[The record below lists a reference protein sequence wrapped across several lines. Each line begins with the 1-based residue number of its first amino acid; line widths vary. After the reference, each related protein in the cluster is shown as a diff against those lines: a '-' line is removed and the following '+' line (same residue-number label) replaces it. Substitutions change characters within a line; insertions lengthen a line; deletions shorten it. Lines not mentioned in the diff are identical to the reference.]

1 MEARRVMAMK
11 NLRNGLFVSGLF
23 LVVVLPAVCFGMTA
37 DVLKKTLDQ
46 GVRVTIIDVRNNR
59 DYSSGHIPNAINIP
73 ARIIGM
79 KRLPPLGRVIVYGDG
94 IDTEQTLEAVRAL
107 NEKTGIEAEVLEGG
121 FPAWNARKFSRT
133 GDVGITR
140 EKFQYITY
148 KKLKATSANNPDV
161 ILVDLRSL
169 GGEEKE
175 KKVASRTLPHSGEE
189 LSNISE
195 HFPGLRI
202 ITPDRRH
209 GLPGR
214 KAGDASI
221 PALAVIKEK
230 GYDGVYVLIDR
241 GDGKAEQVARRLHA
255 AGIRNVALLVGGE
268 QVLQRYGQPGFKTQV
283 KGNSF

>member
-1 MEARRVMAMK
+1 MEARGVMHMK
-11 NLRNGLFVSGLF
+11 NLRNDLFVSGLF
-23 LVVVLPAVCFGMTA
+23 LLVVLPAVCFGMTA

-79 KRLPPLGRVIVYGDG
+79 KRLPPLGKVIVYGDG
-94 IDTEQTLEAVRAL
+94 IDKEQTIEAVRAL

-121 FPAWNARKFSRT
+121 FPAWNARNFSRT

-140 EKFQYITY
+140 EKFQYVTY
-148 KKLKATSANNPDV
+148 KKLKATSTNDPNV
-161 ILVDLRSL
+161 ILVDLRST
-169 GGEEKE
+169 GEEEKE
-175 KKVASRTLPHSGEE
+175 KKVESRTLPHFGGE

-195 HFPGLRI
+195 HFPGPRI

-209 GLPGR
+209 GLPG
-214 KAGDASI
+214 AGDASI

-230 GYDGVYVLIDR
+230 GHDGVYVLIDL
-241 GDGKAEQVARRLHA
+241 GDGKAEKVARRLHA
-255 AGIRNVALLVGGE
+255 AGIKNVAILVGGE
-268 QVLQRYGQPGFKTQV
+268 QVLQRYGQPGFKTEV

>member
-1 MEARRVMAMK
+1 MEARGVMAMK
-11 NLRNGLFVSGLF
+11 NIRNFLFVSGLF
-23 LVVVLPAVCFGMTA
+23 LLPVLPALCFGMTA

-46 GVRVTIIDVRNNR
+46 GARVTIIDVRNNR
-59 DYSSGHIPNAINIP
+59 DYSSGHVPNAINIP

-79 KRLPPLGRVIVYGDG
+79 KRLPSLGRVIVYGDG
-94 IDTEQTLEAVRAL
+94 IDKEQTLEAVRAL
-107 NEKTGIEAEVLEGG
+107 NDKPGIEAEALEGG
-121 FPAWNARKFSRT
+121 FPAWNARDFSKT

-140 EKFQYITY
+140 EKFQYIAY
-148 KKLKATSANNPDV
+148 KKLKATPVNNPDV
-161 ILVDLRSL
+161 ILVDLRSMDE
-169 GGEEKE
+169 EEKE
-175 KKVASRTLPHSGEE
+175 KKVAPRTLPHSDDE

-214 KAGDASI
+214 KAANASI
-221 PALAVIKEK
+221 SALAVIKEK
-230 GYDGVYVLIDR
+230 AHDGVFVLIDR

-255 AGIRNVALLVGGE
+255 AGIRNVAILVGGE
-268 QVLQRYGQPGFKTQV
+268 QVLQRYGRPGCKTEV